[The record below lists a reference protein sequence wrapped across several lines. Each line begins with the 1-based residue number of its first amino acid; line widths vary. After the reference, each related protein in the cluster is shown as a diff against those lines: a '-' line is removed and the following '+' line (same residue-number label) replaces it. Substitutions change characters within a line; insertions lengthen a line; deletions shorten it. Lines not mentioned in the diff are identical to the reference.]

1 MSDRPKVY
9 AIRPHELRE
18 QAMKWLAEVDDHLTT
33 EGPDNDFTVTML
45 DGRTYQRLMDAPD
58 AEAGLIAD
66 EHHARVMRMAERRIM
81 GTYGEPD
88 PSNGYKPGGT
98 LPAK

>member
-33 EGPDNDFTVTML
+33 EDP
-45 DGRTYQRLMDAPD
+45 
-58 AEAGLIAD
+58 AD
-66 EHHARVMRMAERRIM
+66 
-81 GTYGEPD
+81 
-88 PSNGYKPGGT
+88 GYKPGGIRS
-98 LPAK
+98 AK